1 MLKRLYLS
9 TLFVYPK
16 RFLAVVSAIAILLG
30 YFATQ
35 LEIDASA
42 ETLLLEGDKDLEF
55 SRLVAKRY
63 ESLEF
68 LVITYTPK
76 EHLLANK
83 TLGTIREL
91 SKELNKLVSVDS
103 VMSVLNVPL
112 LQSPPKPV
120 KELLKNIPSL
130 ESKDTDKVLAQKEFL
145 ESPLYKEHLV
155 SKDFKTTAL
164 LVNLIAE
171 RKYIKLR
178 DHREELLKLRRENKI
193 TGVQEIELKAVQKE
207 VKVYRDRLREE
218 NHQTII
224 KIRSIMQKYKKE
236 ARLYL
241 GGVGMIADDMITF
254 VGSDLSTF
262 GIAVLFLIILI
273 LGGLFREF
281 RWVAIPILVC
291 VTAVTASSGILG
303 MFGWEITVVSS
314 NFISLQ
320 LILTISLVIHLTVKY
335 RELLS
340 DDPQATQ
347 KALVLETVLSMAN
360 PSFFV
365 VLTTM
370 AGFTSLVLSQILP
383 VMNFGWMMSIGVS
396 LSLLITF
403 IIFPSIL
410 LMLEKRPLAS
420 SIKAESSITAYLAV
434 IADKYKK
441 GIIVASLI
449 LIAFSVTG
457 AMRLFVENSFIDY
470 FKQESEIYQGMKV
483 IDQELG
489 GTTPLDIIITF
500 KEDASAKVVVDD
512 AEEVS
517 DEDELDSFDDEY
529 EIAEE
534 DKDKYWF
541 TENKMD
547 KIQKVHQYL
556 ESLPEI
562 GKVLSLFTMGE
573 VGKVLNS
580 GNKLESFELALLNKE
595 LPEDYRKIVLD
606 PYMNIAYNQV
616 RITMRIFDSQKDL
629 RRDALIKKINRDVTA
644 MLNPKYESFRLSNM
658 LVLYNNMLNSL
669 FNSQIRTLGFV
680 LVILFV
686 MFVLVFRSLKVAA
699 IALTVNIVPVAVIFG
714 FMGWLHI
721 PLDMMTITIA
731 AISIGIAVDDT
742 IHYIYRYKIEFAKC
756 GDYKVAMYNAHK
768 SIGTAMLYTSISI
781 MIGFSVL
788 VLSNFIPTIY
798 FGLLTCLAMFM
809 AVVAD
814 LLLLPVLLSLFK
826 PLKFT
831 KPQAE
836 A

>member
-1 MLKRLYLS
+1 MLKKLYLS
-9 TLFVYPK
+9 SLFVYPR
-16 RFLAVVSAIAILLG
+16 RFLTAVAIVALILG
-30 YFATQ
+30 YFATK

-55 SRLVAKRY
+55 SRTVAKRY
-63 ESLEF
+63 ESPDF
-68 LVITYTPK
+68 LVITFTPK
-76 EHLLANK
+76 GYLLADK
-83 TLGTIREL
+83 TLNTIKEL
-91 SKELNKLVSVDS
+91 SEELEKLPAVDS
-103 VMSVLNVPL
+103 VISILNVPL

-130 ESKDTDKVLAQKEFL
+130 ESKDANRDLAQKEFL

-164 LVNLIAE
+164 LVNLITE

-178 DHREELLKLRRENKI
+178 DHREELLELRREKKI
-193 TGVQEIELKAVQKE
+193 TLAQLEELKNVQKE
-207 VKVYRDRLREE
+207 FKVYRDRLRED
-218 NHQTII
+218 NHKNII
-224 KIRSIMQKYKKE
+224 KIRSILNKYKTDT
-236 ARLYL
+236 RLHL
-241 GGVGMIADDMITF
+241 GGVGMIADDMVTF
-254 VGSDLSTF
+254 VASDLSTF
-262 GIAVLFLIILI
+262 GTAVLILLIFI
-273 LGGLFREF
+273 LGGLFREL

-291 VTAVTASSGILG
+291 VIAVTASSGILG

-335 RELLS
+335 RELLAKN
-340 DDPQATQ
+340 PEAEQ
-347 KALVLETVLSMAN
+347 KDLVLETVISMFN

-365 VLTTM
+365 VLTTI
-370 AGFTSLVLSQILP
+370 AGFSSLVLSQILP

-403 IIFPSIL
+403 IIFPAVL
-410 LMLEKRPLAS
+410 LMLKKQHLAV
-420 SIKAESSITAYLAV
+420 SIKSESAITGYLAV
-434 IADKYKK
+434 VADKNRK
-441 GIIVASLI
+441 GITFVAFFLV
-449 LIAFSVTG
+449 LFSITG
-457 AMRLFVENSFIDY
+457 AAKLFVENSFIDY
-470 FKQESEIYQGMKV
+470 FKQDSEIHQGMKV

-489 GTTPLDIIITF
+489 GTTPLDVIITF
-500 KEDASAKVVVDD
+500 RDNEHAQVAIEEAKEAVAG
-512 AEEVS
+512 S
-517 DEDELDSFDDEY
+517 DEFDSFDDEL
-529 EIAEE
+529 EEEAE
-534 DKDKYWF
+534 DKEKYWF

-556 ESLPEI
+556 ESLPEV

-580 GNKLESFELALLNKE
+580 GKKLESFELALLNKE

-606 PYMNIAYNQV
+606 PYMNIAFNQV

-629 RRDALIKKINRDVTA
+629 RRDALIKKINKDVSEI
-644 MLNPKYESFRLSNM
+644 LNPKYESFKLSNM
-658 LVLYNNMLNSL
+658 LILYNNMLNSL
-669 FNSQIRTLGFV
+669 FDSQIRTLGFV
-680 LVILFV
+680 IIILFI
-686 MFVLVFRSLKVAA
+686 MFLFVFRSLKVAA
-699 IALTVNIVPVAVIFG
+699 IALTVNIIPVAVIFG

-742 IHYIYRYKIEFAKC
+742 IHYIYRYKIEFSKT
-756 GDYKVAMYNAHK
+756 GNYKEAMYNAHK

-809 AVVAD
+809 AIVAD
-814 LLLLPVLLSLFK
+814 LLLLPVLLTHFK
-826 PLKFT
+826 PLGK
-831 KPQAE
+831 E

>member
-1 MLKRLYLS
+1 MLKKLYLS
-9 TLFVYPK
+9 TLFAHPK
-16 RFLAVVSAIAILLG
+16 NFLAAVSVLALFLG

-42 ETLLLEGDKDLEF
+42 ETLLLEGDRDLEF
-55 SRLVAKRY
+55 SRLVSKRF
-63 ESLEF
+63 ESPEF
-68 LVITYTPK
+68 LVITYRPK
-76 EHLLANK
+76 EHLLEK
-83 TLGTIREL
+83 ETLDTIRALSSEL
-91 SKELNKLVSVDS
+91 EKLVAVDS

-130 ESKDTDKVLAQKEFL
+130 ESKDTDKALAQKEFL

-164 LVNLIAE
+164 LVNLITE

-178 DHREELLKLRRENKI
+178 DHREVLLELRREKKI
-193 TGVQEIELKAVQKE
+193 TLAQLDELKVIKKE
-207 VKVYRDRLREE
+207 FKVYRDRLREE
-218 NHQTII
+218 NHQNII
-224 KIRSIMQKYKKE
+224 KIRAIMMKYKKD
-236 ARLYL
+236 ADLHL
-241 GGVGMIADDMITF
+241 GGVGMIADDMVTF

-262 GIAVLFLIILI
+262 GTAVLFLLILI
-273 LGGLFREF
+273 LGALFREF
-281 RWVAIPILVC
+281 RWVVIPILVC
-291 VTAVTASSGILG
+291 VTAVTASSGVLG

-340 DDPQATQ
+340 KNSEATQ
-347 KALVLETVLSMAN
+347 EDLVLETVLSMAT

-365 VLTTM
+365 VVTTM

-383 VMNFGWMMSIGVS
+383 VINFGWMMSIGVS

-410 LMLEKRPLAS
+410 LLLKKRPLGVS
-420 SIKAESSITAYLAV
+420 LKSESAITGYLAL
-434 IADKYKK
+434 IAHRYQK
-441 GIIVASLI
+441 GILVVSLLLI
-449 LIAFSVTG
+449 LFSLTG
-457 AMRLFVENSFIDY
+457 ATRLFVENSFIDY
-470 FKQESEIYQGMKV
+470 FKEDSEIHQGMKV

-489 GTTPLDIIITF
+489 GTTPLDVIITF
-500 KEDASAKVVVDD
+500 KEDESA
-512 AEEVS
+512 EVAVETPKS
-517 DEDELDSFDDEY
+517 EAVDEDELDSFDDEY
-529 EIAEE
+529 EGVEE
-534 DKDKYWF
+534 DKEKYWF

-556 ESLPEI
+556 ESLPEV
-562 GKVLSLFTMGE
+562 GKVLSLYTMGE

-606 PYMNIAYNQV
+606 PYMNIALNQV
-616 RITMRIFDSQKDL
+616 RITMRIFDSKKDL
-629 RRDALIKKINRDVTA
+629 RRDALIKKIDRDVSA
-644 MLNPKYESFRLSNM
+644 MLNPQYESFRLSNM

-680 LVILFV
+680 IIILFV
-686 MFVLVFRSLKVAA
+686 MFLFVFRSLKVAA
-699 IALTVNIVPVAVIFG
+699 IALTVNIIPVAVIFG

-742 IHYIYRYKIEFAKC
+742 IHYIYRYKIEFEKS
-756 GDYKVAMYNAHK
+756 GDYTEAMFNAHK

-798 FGLLTCLAMFM
+798 FGLLTGLAMFM
-809 AVVAD
+809 AIVAD
-814 LLLLPVLLSLFK
+814 LLLLPVLLSIFK
-826 PLKFT
+826 PLSVK
-831 KPQAE
+831 K
-836 A
+836 

>member
-1 MLKRLYLS
+1 MLKKLYLS

-16 RFLAVVSAIAILLG
+16 RFLAGVTAIALILG

-55 SRLVAKRY
+55 SRFVSKNY
-63 ESLEF
+63 ESPEF

-76 EHLLANK
+76 KDLLDQE
-83 TLGTIREL
+83 TLDTIAEL
-91 SKELNKLVSVDS
+91 SDELEKLTAVDS

-130 ESKDTDKVLAQKEFL
+130 KSKDTNRTLARKEFL
-145 ESPLYKEHLV
+145 ESPLYQEHLV

-164 LVNLIAE
+164 LVNLITEAE
-171 RKYIKLR
+171 YIKQR
-178 DHREELLKLRRENKI
+178 DHREDLLTLRRQKKI
-193 TGVQEIELKAVQKE
+193 TPLELDELKRVEKSF
-207 VKVYRDRLREE
+207 KIYRDRLREE
-218 NHQTII
+218 NHQMII
-224 KIRSIMQKYKKE
+224 KIRSIMQKYKQQ

-262 GIAVLFLIILI
+262 GIVVLLLIILI

-281 RWVAIPILVC
+281 RWVAIPVVVC

-340 DDPQATQ
+340 DDPDATQ
-347 KALVLETVLSMAN
+347 EALVLETVLSMAH

-370 AGFTSLVLSQILP
+370 AGFSSLVLSKILP

-403 IIFPSIL
+403 IIFPAL
-410 LMLEKRPLAS
+410 LLQFKKRPLKS
-420 SIKAESSITAYLAV
+420 SVKPESAITTYLAG
-434 IADKYKK
+434 IADKYKR
-441 GIIVASLI
+441 GIIIVSL
-449 LIAFSVTG
+449 LLVVFSVTG

-470 FKQESEIYQGMKV
+470 FKQDSEIHQGMKV

-489 GTTPLDIIITF
+489 GTTPLDVIITF
-500 KEDASAKVVVDD
+500 KDDESTEVLVDEPVSALT
-512 AEEVS
+512 
-517 DEDELDSFDDEY
+517 DEDELDSFDDEF
-529 EIAEE
+529 EAVEE
-534 DKDKYWF
+534 DTDKYWF

-556 ESLPEI
+556 ESLPQV

-573 VGKVLNS
+573 VGKVLNDGS
-580 GNKLESFELALLNKE
+580 KLESFELALLNKD

-606 PYMNIAYNQV
+606 PYMNIAHNQV

-629 RRDALIKKINRDVTA
+629 RRDVLIKKIGKDVSA
-644 MLNPKYESFRLSNM
+644 MLNPKYESFKLSNM
-658 LVLYNNMLNSL
+658 LILYNNMLNSL
-669 FNSQIRTLGFV
+669 FDSQVRTLGFV
-680 LVILFV
+680 LIILFV
-686 MFVLVFRSLKVAA
+686 MFIFIFRSLKVAA

-714 FMGWLHI
+714 CMGWLHI

-742 IHYIYRYKIEFAKC
+742 IHYIYRYKLEFDKS
-756 GDYKVAMYNAHK
+756 GDYKEAMYNAHK

-814 LLLLPVLLSLFK
+814 LLLLPVLLSIFK
-826 PLKFT
+826 PLKA
-831 KPQAE
+831 KE
-836 A
+836 LK

>member
-1 MLKRLYLS
+1 MLKKLYLS

-16 RFLAVVSAIAILLG
+16 RFLALVTVIALILG
-30 YFATQ
+30 YFATK

-55 SRLVAKRY
+55 SRLVSKHY
-63 ESLEF
+63 ESPDF

-76 EHLLANK
+76 EHLLAEK
-83 TLGTIREL
+83 TLNTIREL
-91 SKELNKLVSVDS
+91 SAELEKLAPVDS
-103 VMSVLNVPL
+103 VTSILNVPL

-120 KELLKNIPSL
+120 KELLKDIPSL
-130 ESKDTDKVLAQKEFL
+130 ESKDADKVLAQKEFL

-164 LVNLIAE
+164 LVNLITE
-171 RKYIKLR
+171 DPFIKLR
-178 DHREELLKLRRENKI
+178 DHREALLELRREKKI
-193 TGVQEIELKAVQKE
+193 TLAQLDELKVIEKDFKA
-207 VKVYRDRLREE
+207 YRDRLREV
-218 NHQTII
+218 NHQNII
-224 KIRSIMQKYKKE
+224 NIRSIMMKYKKQ
-236 ARLYL
+236 ARLHL
-241 GGVGMIADDMITF
+241 GGVEMIADDMVTF
-254 VGSDLSTF
+254 VRSDLSTF
-262 GIAVLFLIILI
+262 GTAVLLLLVLI
-273 LGGLFREF
+273 LGSLFREF

-291 VTAVTASSGILG
+291 LTAVTASSGILG

-340 DDPQATQ
+340 KDPEATQ
-347 KALVLETVLSMAN
+347 EALVLETVLSMAH

-403 IIFPSIL
+403 IIFPAVLLIL
-410 LMLEKRPLAS
+410 KKRPLGVS
-420 SIKAESSITAYLAV
+420 LKSESAITGYIAV
-434 IADKYKK
+434 IADKHKK
-441 GIIVASLI
+441 AIM
-449 LIAFSVTG
+449 IAALLLVVFSVTG
-457 AMRLFVENSFIDY
+457 GMRLFVENSFIDY
-470 FKQESEIYQGMKV
+470 FKEDSEIHQGMKV

-489 GTTPLDIIITF
+489 GTTPLDVIITF
-500 KEDASAKVVVDD
+500 KEDKSAEVVV
-512 AEEVS
+512 EKPQTKVS
-517 DEDELDSFDDEY
+517 QEDELDSFDDEY
-529 EIAEE
+529 ELVEE
-534 DKDKYWF
+534 DKEKYWF

-556 ESLPEI
+556 ESLPEV

-606 PYMNIAYNQV
+606 PYMNIALNQV

-629 RRDALIKKINRDVTA
+629 RRDALIKKINHDVSEI
-644 MLNPKYESFRLSNM
+644 LNLKYESFRVSNI

-669 FNSQIRTLGFV
+669 FNSQIKTLGFV
-680 LVILFV
+680 LIILFV
-686 MFVLVFRSLKVAA
+686 MFLFVFRSLKVAA

-756 GDYKVAMYNAHK
+756 GDYKEAMYNAHK

-788 VLSNFIPTIY
+788 VLSNFVPTIY

-809 AVVAD
+809 AIVAD
-814 LLLLPVLLSLFK
+814 LLLLPVLLSIFK
-826 PLKFT
+826 PLSVKN
-831 KPQAE
+831 KS
-836 A
+836 